1 MLQPWWLI
9 QKMLNPTDSS
19 QRRPLIFGGASFGL
33 GVFAWWG
40 VVKYFKIEPYILP
53 SPWSVVQ
60 RGYELF
66 SVGAIQPHIYRTLYE
81 VLVGGGIGGLIG
93 IVAACCFSYIPI
105 FKRLLMPIVVII
117 QVTPK
122 ISIAPL
128 IVLWLGLGVSSKITL
143 VALVMFYPVLIN
155 MMTKLSS
162 VPTSF
167 KDLAIIIGMNPIR
180 RALKVDIPFAFP
192 ALASGLKLGI
202 LQGITASVIG
212 QFIGATAGLG
222 FLEIQA
228 QEAADTRL
236 VIVCILLL
244 SFLGYALYSI
254 VALIEKRVAR
264 RYA

>member
-1 MLQPWWLI
+1 
-9 QKMLNPTDSS
+9 
-19 QRRPLIFGGASFGL
+19 
-33 GVFAWWG
+33 
-40 VVKYFKIEPYILP
+40 
-53 SPWSVVQ
+53 
-60 RGYELF
+60 
-66 SVGAIQPHIYRTLYE
+66 
-81 VLVGGGIGGLIG
+81 
-93 IVAACCFSYIPI
+93 
-105 FKRLLMPIVVII
+105 MPIVVII